1 MLLKVKKKNWDILV
15 SPVQNLLELLQVIIL
30 LHWVS
35 SVNSTDSYLV
45 TLPVPVHYLS
55 RSPWHFERKLIR
67 LCEVKSETR
76 SIRIFMNPSK
86 NLLGFLFLAILD
98 LTSAE
103 GQFLASFIWMK
114 KNIHSPFKFLV
125 LMVPLK
131 SVVRYVK
138 HKRFRNFFPRNLI
151 FLFWEVICHVCL
163 ALSFEFES
171 LFLINFP
178 NLYSSSIVFM

>member
-1 MLLKVKKKNWDILV
+1 MQIYDGAVCISHCITEVKRILMKENWIFRMLLKVKKKKMGNIHV

-55 RSPWHFERKLIR
+55 HSPWHFERKLIR

-98 LTSAE
+98 LTSGE
-103 GQFLASFIWMK
+103 GQFLASFLWMK
-114 KNIHSPFKFLV
+114 KVFIRHSNSRCW
-125 LMVPLK
+125 M
-131 SVVRYVK
+131 
-138 HKRFRNFFPRNLI
+138 
-151 FLFWEVICHVCL
+151 
-163 ALSFEFES
+163 S
-171 LFLINFP
+171 LLNQW
-178 NLYSSSIVFM
+178 

>member
-1 MLLKVKKKNWDILV
+1 MKETWIFRMLLKVKKKNWDILV

-138 HKRFRNFFPRNLI
+138 HKRFRNFFQEI
-151 FLFWEVICHVCL
+151 WF
-163 ALSFEFES
+163 SFFEKS
-171 LFLINFP
+171 FVTFA
-178 NLYSSSIVFM
+178 

>member
-1 MLLKVKKKNWDILV
+1 MRVCKYTMVLFVYPIVSLRSKGFWWKKLGFSGCYWKLKKKNWDILV

-67 LCEVKSETR
+67 LCEVKSEKR

-98 LTSAE
+98 LTSGE
-103 GQFLASFIWMK
+103 GQFLASFLWMK
-114 KNIHSPFKFLV
+114 KVFIRHSNSRCW
-125 LMVPLK
+125 M
-131 SVVRYVK
+131 
-138 HKRFRNFFPRNLI
+138 
-151 FLFWEVICHVCL
+151 
-163 ALSFEFES
+163 S
-171 LFLINFP
+171 LLNQW
-178 NLYSSSIVFM
+178 